1 MKALS
6 LAAIA
11 AFALSMGAAS
21 AADKR
26 PPVYKA
32 PPPPP
37 VMAAPIYN
45 WTGCYVGA
53 GAGYGFANQETEL
66 VLNSAF
72 GGAPAGATFING
84 LTQGGRGWLA
94 TAQVGCDLQI
104 GGNWLIGAFVDG
116 DWANIKGRHTG
127 QNINIG
133 LVEGQERLQW
143 SWAIGGRAGY
153 LVNPHLLTFV
163 SAGYTQATFGAV
175 DYNNALF
182 PNFGQPTG
190 LQLPGRKYGGWFI
203 GAGAEYAI
211 GWLPGLFWK
220 NEYRFADYGTRTDT
234 VVCTSAALCGVVGP
248 TIWAERNHAYTHTVR
263 SELVL
268 RFDFGGAGPVYA
280 KY

>member
-37 VMAAPIYN
+37 VMAAPVYN

-53 GAGYGFANQETEL
+53 GGGYGFANQETEL

-104 GGNWLIGAFVDG
+104 GGNWLIGAF
-116 DWANIKGRHTG
+116 
-127 QNINIG
+127 
-133 LVEGQERLQW
+133 
-143 SWAIGGRAGY
+143 
-153 LVNPHLLTFV
+153 
-163 SAGYTQATFGAV
+163 
-175 DYNNALF
+175 
-182 PNFGQPTG
+182 
-190 LQLPGRKYGGWFI
+190 
-203 GAGAEYAI
+203 
-211 GWLPGLFWK
+211 
-220 NEYRFADYGTRTDT
+220 
-234 VVCTSAALCGVVGP
+234 
-248 TIWAERNHAYTHTVR
+248 
-263 SELVL
+263 
-268 RFDFGGAGPVYA
+268 
-280 KY
+280 